1 MKELQNAKISWTKF
15 VLLSSF
21 LVLIFSPAL
30 LSAEIADDIT
40 GTWKA
45 QFDTPVGIQNYTY
58 VIKQEGTKLT
68 GKIIG
73 IIEEQKT
80 ETDLLEGKFEDGVIS
95 FVEMMDIMGE
105 KIRVS
110 YKGKLA
116 DGVINFTRV
125 VGEFGTDTFV
135 AKRAE
140 KEK

>member
-1 MKELQNAKISWTKF
+1 MKTIKNLNFSKKLAILFSLTA
-15 VLLSSF
+15 LL
-21 LVLIFSPAL
+21 ISPAL
-30 LSAEIADDIT
+30 LSSDLADDLT
-40 GTWKA
+40 GTWVA
-45 QFDTPVGIQNYTY
+45 EFDSPVGIQNYTY

-68 GKIIG
+68 GKITG
-73 IIEEQKT
+73 IVEGQKN
-80 ETDLLEGKFEDGVIS
+80 ETDLLEGKFEGGVIS

-116 DGVINFTRV
+116 DGLINFTRE
-125 VGEFGTDTFV
+125 VGEFGTDALV

>member
-135 AKRAE
+135 AKRVE

>member
-1 MKELQNAKISWTKF
+1 MKKLQNAKISWTKF
-15 VLLSSF
+15 VMLSSF
-21 LVLIFSPAL
+21 LVLFFSAAL
-30 LSAEIADDIT
+30 LSAETADDIT
-40 GTWKA
+40 GTWRA

-73 IIEEQKT
+73 IIEEQKI

-105 KIRVS
+105 KIRVV

>member
-1 MKELQNAKISWTKF
+1 MKKLQNAKISWTKF

-21 LVLIFSPAL
+21 LVLIFAPAL

-58 VIKQEGTKLT
+58 IIKQEGTKLT

-135 AKRAE
+135 AKREE